1 MFHVL
6 TTTSRFI
13 FFRFT
18 FHYFQV
24 VPAESIIVKVVI
36 LSMRHQIPLP
46 IVVYRYFILLTVLST
61 PIHISRKEYLQ
72 KIEIDVLCSCIKT
85 KY

>member
-6 TTTSRFI
+6 TTSSRFI

-36 LSMRHQIPLP
+36 LSMQRQISLP
-46 IVVYRYFILLTVLST
+46 IVVYRSFVLLKN
-61 PIHISRKEYLQ
+61 P
-72 KIEIDVLCSCIKT
+72 
-85 KY
+85 